1 MKIFGTNVW
10 NIWQK
15 ISKLI
20 FSEKRKIS
28 WQDFGGRMAKTHLLR
43 PKHPTSW
50 SMLRKLRSGFS
61 SPVWQGITQLNKK
74 HQLDH
79 FQGIHHPSPTLGN
92 LTIWSRE
99 MRKIRIRLSMS
110 AAIRGWESKH
120 INAESEGPRWL
131 WRDLRACSNPL
142 LPTPAKVKCW
152 ENNPILTEF
161 RCQIEHVLL
170 CWDEIA
176 FMKSFYQPQDILQV
190 SIPHTHTHEF
200 VDVWSDFVT
209 NSNSWTRNPI
219 IFCTLARQCWICSNM
234 IWWLLLV
241 ASNMFQNDCMYKQQ
255 GRSQACRSRCPENGW
270 LFVGLLKW
278 LSSLC
283 PGTVCI
289 KTQLGQAI
297 TESGR
302 YTLCD
307 VDALTTLRPRSNTSQ
322 IRKHAKGKGKGM
334 VITMIRDW

>member
-1 MKIFGTNVW
+1 
-10 NIWQK
+10 
-15 ISKLI
+15 
-20 FSEKRKIS
+20 
-28 WQDFGGRMAKTHLLR
+28 
-43 PKHPTSW
+43 
-50 SMLRKLRSGFS
+50 
-61 SPVWQGITQLNKK
+61 
-74 HQLDH
+74 
-79 FQGIHHPSPTLGN
+79 
-92 LTIWSRE
+92 

-161 RCQIEHVLL
+161 RCQVEHVLL

-176 FMKSFYQPQDILQV
+176 CMKSFYQPQDILQV

-200 VDVWSDFVT
+200 VDVWSDSVT
-209 NSNSWTRNPI
+209 SSNSWTRNPI

-255 GRSQACRSRCPENGW
+255 GHKLVGPAVQWVIVCGIVEGIGIFVPRHCLHQNPTWSSDHRKRQIYSLRC
-270 LFVGLLKW
+270 
-278 LSSLC
+278 
-283 PGTVCI
+283 
-289 KTQLGQAI
+289 
-297 TESGR
+297 GR
-302 YTLCD
+302 ID
-307 VDALTTLRPRSNTSQ
+307 NSAASWKNTSQ
-322 IRKHAKGKGKGM
+322 RRKNAKGKGNGM